1 MARDTLWG
9 KIRGLVPYLATILLL
24 ALLAV
29 IVLRPLVKWITRP
42 EVGMLTGVAEGGTS
56 GELAERT
63 PRLLKEGVPGRE
75 QLARLAKAD
84 AEHLA
89 KGLRQW
95 MS

>member
-1 MARDTLWG
+1 
-9 KIRGLVPYLATILLL
+9 
-24 ALLAV
+24 
-29 IVLRPLVKWITRP
+29 
-42 EVGMLTGVAEGGTS
+42 MLTGVTEGGIA